1 MFCSLTP
8 SYAAQP
14 ISYSQQNYMRN
25 QMFKMINNERR
36 KDVRL
41 YSPLLKS
48 ANLRAKEASLK
59 WSHTRPN
66 QTRWNTTIKKIINI
80 KRIPHGENLAKVTI
94 KYKNKYSKNELNTIT
109 KQLHQSLKKS
119 RSHYNLM
126 INSKYKKVNIG
137 FYSQIKNGKLT
148 IVVAQHYIR

>member
-1 MFCSLTP
+1 MKKLFSIVCLIHLLMFCSLTP
-8 SYAAQP
+8 SYATQP

-48 ANLRAKEASLK
+48 ANLRAKEASQK

-66 QTRWNTTIKKIINI
+66 QTR
-80 KRIPHGENLAKVTI
+80 
-94 KYKNKYSKNELNTIT
+94 
-109 KQLHQSLKKS
+109 
-119 RSHYNLM
+119 
-126 INSKYKKVNIG
+126 
-137 FYSQIKNGKLT
+137 
-148 IVVAQHYIR
+148 

>member
-1 MFCSLTP
+1 M
-8 SYAAQP
+8 
-14 ISYSQQNYMRN
+14 
-25 QMFKMINNERR
+25 
-36 KDVRL
+36 
-41 YSPLLKS
+41 
-48 ANLRAKEASLK
+48 
-59 WSHTRPN
+59 
-66 QTRWNTTIKKIINI
+66 
-80 KRIPHGENLAKVTI
+80 TI

-109 KQLHQSLKKS
+109 KQLHQSLKSS